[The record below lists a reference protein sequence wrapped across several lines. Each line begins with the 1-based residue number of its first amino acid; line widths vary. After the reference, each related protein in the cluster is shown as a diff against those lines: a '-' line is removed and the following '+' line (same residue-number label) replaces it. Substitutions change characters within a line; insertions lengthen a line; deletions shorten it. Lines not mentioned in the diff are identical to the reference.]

1 MSDAHAART
10 EHWIEIQE
18 APLEVAVAFAFLQT
32 KRAGGIDVFIG
43 TTRQWTGEDETVRLE
58 YEAYRPMALG
68 EMRKIAGEAA
78 GKWPL
83 FKVCLVHRL
92 GVVPA
97 GEASVIVGVAAAHRR
112 EAFAACRFLIDTLK
126 ARVPIWKREV
136 YRDGREEWV
145 QGSTPAIDPPER

>member
-1 MSDAHAART
+1 MSDTHAAET
-10 EHWIEIQE
+10 AHWIELQE
-18 APLEVAVAFAFLQT
+18 PSLDVAAAFAFLQT
-32 KRAGGIDVFIG
+32 KRAGGINVFVG

-58 YEAYRPMALG
+58 YEAYRPMALA
-68 EMRKIAGEAA
+68 EMQKIADEAVA
-78 GKWPL
+78 AWPL

-97 GEASVIVGVAAAHRR
+97 GEASVVVGTAAAHRR

-145 QGSTPAIDPPER
+145 QGSTPSADVPER